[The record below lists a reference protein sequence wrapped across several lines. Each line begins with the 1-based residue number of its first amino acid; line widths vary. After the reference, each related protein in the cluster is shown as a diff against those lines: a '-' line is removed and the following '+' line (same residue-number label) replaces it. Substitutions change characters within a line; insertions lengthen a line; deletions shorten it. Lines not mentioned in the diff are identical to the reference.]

1 MTEERTRLTLP
12 AESDV
17 ARTIKA
23 ASEDTGALVV
33 DTGEPVYHLSID
45 RIDRPSTGDDAGA
58 ATIAGMRAA
67 AGSWRDID
75 AEAFKAYITERRRA
89 STRPSVRL

>member
-1 MTEERTRLTLP
+1 MTEERTRLTVP
-12 AESDV
+12 SDSDV

-33 DTGEPVYHLSID
+33 DTGEALYRLSID
-45 RIDRPSTGDDAGA
+45 RIDRPVSDDRVAV
-58 ATIAGMRAA
+58 TIAGMRAA

-75 AEAFKAYITERRRA
+75 TEAFKAYITERRR
-89 STRPSVRL
+89 SSNRPSVRL

>member
-1 MTEERTRLTLP
+1 MTEGPTRLTVP
-12 AESDV
+12 AESDL

-33 DTGEPVYHLSID
+33 DTGEALYRLSVD
-45 RIDRPSTGDDAGA
+45 RIDRPVREDRVA
-58 ATIAGMRAA
+58 ATIAGMRTA

-75 AEAFKAYITERRRA
+75 AEAFKAYITERRHA

>member
-1 MTEERTRLTLP
+1 MAEEPTRLTVP
-12 AESDV
+12 AESNV

-33 DTGEPVYHLSID
+33 DTGEAVYRLSFD
-45 RIDRPSTGDDAGA
+45 RIDRPDTDDSVA
-58 ATIAGMRAA
+58 ATIAGMQAA

>member
-23 ASEDTGALVV
+23 ASETTGRLVV
-33 DTGEPVYHLSID
+33 DTGEAIYRLSVN
-45 RIDRPSTGDDAGA
+45 RIDRPAPTDDAVA
-58 ATIAGMRAA
+58 VTIAGMRAA

-75 AEAFKAYITERRRA
+75 AEAFKAYITERRRSSA
-89 STRPSVRL
+89 RPSVRL